1 MSPHTEMGI
10 ILLAICALLVTTV
23 FVGARWREK
32 TGGLGQVPPPDPE
45 YARQIAVLRDE
56 DYDLVLRGG
65 AWVNGINVTWP
76 FASLLVSRSQI
87 ELRVYAVVPIRIVRA
102 EVTGVRRVR
111 GPFSRGFKFRT
122 ESGRLDKVSFWPV
135 GKAAK
140 QLAELGWQ

>member
-1 MSPHTEMGI
+1 MSPRAEMGI
-10 ILLAICALLVTTV
+10 VLLAICALLVTTV

-32 TGGLGQVPPPDPE
+32 TGGLGQVPPPAPE
-45 YARQIAVLRDE
+45 YARRTTALRDE

-65 AWVNGINVTWP
+65 AIVNGVSATWP
-76 FASLLVSRSQI
+76 FAILLVSRDQI
-87 ELRVYAVVPIRIVRA
+87 ELRVGILVPIRIARA

-111 GPFSRGFKFRT
+111 GLSSRGFKFRT
-122 ESGRLDKVSFWPV
+122 ESGRLDKVSFWRG